1 MVRNWQNRNFKG
13 FTYIDYK
20 DLGSV
25 KKAIGKY
32 HGKPF
37 RKRTL
42 ILDAVT
48 TGMRKGFKKRD
59 IES

>member
-1 MVRNWQNRNFKG
+1 MVRNWQNRKFKG
-13 FTYIDYK
+13 FTYIDYR

-32 HGKPF
+32 HGKLF

-42 ILDAVT
+42 ILDAVS

-59 IES
+59 T